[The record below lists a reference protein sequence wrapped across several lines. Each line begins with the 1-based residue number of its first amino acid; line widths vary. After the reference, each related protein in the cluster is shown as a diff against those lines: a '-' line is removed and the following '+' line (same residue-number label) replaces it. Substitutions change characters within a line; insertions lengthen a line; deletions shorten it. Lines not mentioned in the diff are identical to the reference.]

1 MKLNKFKAC
10 YCLFIYI
17 ILTLQKILRKKNFNI
32 YALTSI
38 VSKDFKQFEKFYQ
51 IKFERKG
58 GRGSFLSWIRKNIDS

>member
-38 VSKDFKQFEKFYQ
+38 VSKDFKQVQKFYQ
-51 IKFERKG
+51 VNIERKG
-58 GRGSFLSWIRKNIDS
+58 VRGMMVLFISKLDT